1 MKTLKDYI
9 STDIK
14 SLDTSLSTDIKSL
27 ETLLYE
33 ASLLDIEGT
42 IEVGNNEAD
51 KLTVFGK
58 RFTLYSVQN
67 YTSYNV
73 NALFKKSSL
82 KKLTNNM
89 NSDHI
94 DDKIIFNNNVLKMFI
109 TLLDNI
115 TFKEIGIPY
124 NVVTKNMIYSDDFR
138 TLFSNKL
145 KEYLIKNNV
154 LNHATVYC
162 PHSWVCTDNEF
173 RIVVDSNIN
182 NSVIQLKYKIN

>member
-1 MKTLKDYI
+1 MKTLKDY
-9 STDIK
+9 
-14 SLDTSLSTDIKSL
+14 
-27 ETLLYE
+27 LYE
-33 ASLLDIEGT
+33 ASILDIEGT
-42 IEVGNNEAD
+42 IEIGNNEAD

-58 RFTLYSVQN
+58 RFKLYTVQN
-67 YTSYNV
+67 YTSSNI

-94 DDKIIFNNNVLKMFI
+94 DDKMIFNNIVLKMFI

-124 NVVTKNMIYSDDFR
+124 NVITKNMTYSDDFR

-145 KEYLIKNNV
+145 REWLLKNNV

-162 PHSWVCTDNEF
+162 PHSWVCSDDEF